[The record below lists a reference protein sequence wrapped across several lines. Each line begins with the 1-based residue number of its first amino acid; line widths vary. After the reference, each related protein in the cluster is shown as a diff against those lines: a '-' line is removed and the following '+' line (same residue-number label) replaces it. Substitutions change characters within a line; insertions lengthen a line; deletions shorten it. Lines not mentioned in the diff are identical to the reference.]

1 MQVQLFINGAVKQ
14 THAYVNVDCMFLVSA
29 SGVTHA
35 VRYDSN
41 DLYDFADC
49 GRSLDIHGKTM
60 RISNQDVS
68 RDAAMCRAIHE
79 VCKQAFEDYFSAYNF
94 TADDG
99 WSIRS
104 CMQLAEDSMS
114 PRAESI
120 INNKYVS
127 VFCDENAVDANVYL
141 VSVTPYNETPD
152 AFDYDVVE
160 NVPFTTS
167 GWFATYEEA
176 MQAYKTACIECI
188 QA

>member
-1 MQVQLFINGAVKQ
+1 MKVQLFINGATKQ
-14 THAYVNVDCMFLVSA
+14 AHAYVNVDCMFLVSA

-35 VRYDSN
+35 VRYDNN

-60 RISNQDVS
+60 RVSNQDVS
-68 RDAAMCRAIHE
+68 RDATTCRAIHE
-79 VCKQAFEDYFSAYNF
+79 ACKQAFEDYFAPYNF

-104 CMQLAEDSMS
+104 SMWLAEDSMT

-120 INNKYVS
+120 INNQYVS

-160 NVPFTTS
+160 NTPFTTS